1 MSEPAL
7 AVIGAPLVEL
17 REIWVYLTGTPLLSL
32 VLTLLAYQIGLSVYE
47 RCGRSPLAN
56 PVAIAIALLLLA
68 LGGLDLP
75 YAAYFEGA
83 QFIHFLL
90 GTATV
95 ALAVPIYRGWAL
107 LRVNAMPA
115 LLALAC
121 GGAVSIAS
129 GVGLAT
135 FAGLPPELVAPFY
148 AKSVTAPIAM
158 GVAETIGASP
168 TLTAVYAVCT
178 GILGAILARYVLD
191 ALRVV
196 PWWQRGLAVGVAAH
210 GIGTSRAFSVSPE
223 AGAFASLGMGL
234 HGIAGALVIPW
245 LV

>member
-1 MSEPAL
+1 MARAACAL
-7 AVIGAPLVEL
+7 VHRRAAGVIRGLV
-17 REIWVYLTGTPLLSL
+17 
-32 VLTLLAYQIGLSVYE
+32 TLLAYQIGLSVYE

-56 PVAIAIALLLLA
+56 PVAMAIALLLLLA
-68 LGGLDLP
+68 LGGLDLS

-129 GVGLAT
+129 GG
-135 FAGLPPELVAPFY
+135 GR
-148 AKSVTAPIAM
+148 S
-158 GVAETIGASP
+158 
-168 TLTAVYAVCT
+168 
-178 GILGAILARYVLD
+178 RN
-191 ALRVV
+191 LR
-196 PWWQRGLAVGVAAH
+196 
-210 GIGTSRAFSVSPE
+210 
-223 AGAFASLGMGL
+223 
-234 HGIAGALVIPW
+234 
-245 LV
+245 